1 MENKMDTVN
10 KRSILHYG
18 ILPQSVVCMEECS
31 ELIKEI
37 SKFIRGK
44 GNTPHLVDEMADVY
58 ICLDMLKK
66 MYAVDEQVLEATIS
80 AKLDRTMARIAGEKE
95 YGKLVDY
102 AKG

>member
-10 KRSILHYG
+10 KQAIPHYG
-18 ILPQSVVCMEECS
+18 ILPQSVVCMEEMA
-31 ELIKEI
+31 ELQKEI

-44 GNTPHLVDEMADVY
+44 GNKKHLMEELADVY

-66 MYAVDEQVLEATIS
+66 MYAVSEAEMEIFLNM
-80 AKLDRTMARIAGEKE
+80 KLDRTMARLAGEEE

-102 AKG
+102 GK